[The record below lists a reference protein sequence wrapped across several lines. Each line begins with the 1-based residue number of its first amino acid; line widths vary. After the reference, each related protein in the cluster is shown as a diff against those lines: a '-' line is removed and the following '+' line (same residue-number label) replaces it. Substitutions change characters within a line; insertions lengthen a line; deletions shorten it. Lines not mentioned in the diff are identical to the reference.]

1 MLTIEDVA
9 SELKVTPMTI
19 YRALKL
25 GKVRGV
31 KIGAIWRIS
40 EDELQRVIKEG
51 F

>member
-9 SELKVTPMTI
+9 SELKVAPMTI
-19 YRALKL
+19 YRVLKL
-25 GKVRGV
+25 GKVKGV

-40 EDELQRVIKEG
+40 EDELERIKREG